1 MKTKRNL
8 LLLPLSIC
16 ILSLIYMITINIS
29 FTEKHHKNY
38 SQFLTD
44 ISTNKIA
51 EVYLDNNSTIRVKS
65 KNAEIYTTDN
75 PRKDNFKEELL
86 KNNIKVYEGSFKT
99 SKELIPASIFFLS
112 LCSLL
117 FIVIKNAKFTTKG
130 SFSKYSM
137 NVNSIENCPY
147 SFANIKGNEEAKDS
161 VKDIINFLKD
171 PQKYSSYGARMP
183 KGIILYGEPG
193 TGKTLMAKAIAG
205 EADVPFYAVSGSDFI
220 QVYVGVG
227 ASRIRDLFKKAKNHG
242 KAVIFIDEIDAIGKK
257 RGKSASGSSDEKDQT
272 LNALLTE
279 MSGFNEKEGIIVIAA
294 TNRLDVLDD
303 ALLRPGR
310 FDRHIEVAL
319 PDIKGRKEIMA
330 LHLKNKPHNDIDLD
344 NWARKTCNFSG
355 AKLENLINE
364 AAIIACNENHEF
376 ISDTTL
382 DKAYSIVLAGHEKL
396 NRDHLREE
404 DRKITAI
411 HESGHA
417 LLSHILLPNEKLSKV
432 TIIPSTKG
440 AGGYTLSIPEDK
452 LFTDKSYLMNKIMI
466 LLGGRAAEE
475 IYLNIENITTGSSND
490 LQKCTN
496 IIGNMVGTYGMGK
509 SMGLLNIDTLSSL
522 GISNPSLIIEEC
534 KDILDELYESTKDIL
549 LDNKST
555 MDYLINELLEKET
568 LYEKD
573 IKKILG

>member
-1 MKTKRNL
+1 MKTKRKL
-8 LLLPLSIC
+8 LLLPLTIC
-16 ILSLIYMITINIS
+16 IISLIYITLTNNS
-29 FTEKHHKNY
+29 FSENHHKNY

-44 ISTNKIA
+44 MSNNKIS
-51 EVYLDNNSTIRVKS
+51 EVYLDSNSLIKVKP
-65 KNAEIYTTDN
+65 KYGEIYVTDN

-86 KNNIKVYEGSFKT
+86 KNNIKVYESSFKT
-99 SKELIPASIFFLS
+99 INELVPASIFFIS
-112 LCSLL
+112 ICSLL
-117 FIVIKNAKFTTKG
+117 FMVIKNAKFTSKG

-137 NVNSIENCPY
+137 NVDSIENCP
-147 SFANIKGNEEAKDS
+147 FTFENIKGNEEAKES

-171 PQKYSSYGARMP
+171 PEKYSSYGARMP

-205 EADVPFYAVSGSDFI
+205 EAGVPFYAVSGSDFI

-227 ASRIRDLFKKAKNHG
+227 ASRIRDLFKKAKKHG

-257 RGKSASGSSDEKDQT
+257 RGKSANGSSDEKDQT

-294 TNRLDVLDD
+294 TNRLDVLDN

-319 PDIKGRKEIMA
+319 PDIKGRKEIME
-330 LHLKNKPHNDIDLD
+330 LHLKNKPHNNIDLD
-344 NWARKTCNFSG
+344 NWAKKTCNFSG

-376 ISDTTL
+376 IDDFTL

-396 NRDHLREE
+396 NRDHFNEK
-404 DRKITAI
+404 DRRITAI
-411 HESGHA
+411 HESGHTI
-417 LLSHILLPNEKLSKV
+417 LSHILLPNEKLSKV

-440 AGGYTLSIPEDK
+440 AGGYTLSIPEDR
-452 LFTDKSYLMNKIMI
+452 LFTDKSYLINKIMI

-475 IYLNIENITTGSSND
+475 IYLNLENITTGASND

-509 SMGLLNIDTLSSL
+509 SIGLLNMETLNSL
-522 GISNPSLIIEEC
+522 GISNSSILIEEC
-534 KDILDELYESTKDIL
+534 KDIVNELYESTKNII
-549 LDNKST
+549 LDNKSN
-555 MDYLINELLEKET
+555 MDCLINELLEKET